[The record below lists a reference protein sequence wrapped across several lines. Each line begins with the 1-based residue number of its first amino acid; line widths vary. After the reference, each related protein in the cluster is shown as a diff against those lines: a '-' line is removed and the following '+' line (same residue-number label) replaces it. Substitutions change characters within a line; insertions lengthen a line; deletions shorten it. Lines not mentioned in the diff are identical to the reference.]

1 MEIDEN
7 SFFFEDGR
15 RQLYKVSYI
24 EKESWL
30 LAPDHAG
37 GWRIVRKVTSEAELE
52 EFMSRE
58 VLLNYKKPIPIIQ
71 EIGRNFFLVGSVTR
85 ADVQHVVDMEPNA
98 YGSGTA
104 CSCEQ
109 NRLRKESCQHILLV
123 EAFIEA
129 ARRRQRRLGTDRR
142 VLASR

>member
-37 GWRIVRKVTSEAELE
+37 GWRIVRKVKDEVELE
-52 EFMSRE
+52 AMMSRE
-58 VLLNYKKPIPIIQ
+58 VLLNHKRPIPIIQ
-71 EIGRNFFLVGSVTR
+71 EIGRNFFLVGSVSR
-85 ADVQHVVDMEPNA
+85 KDVQHVVDLESNV
-98 YGSGTA
+98 YGKGPA

-109 NRLRKESCQHILLV
+109 NRFRKQTCDHILLV

-129 ARRRQRRLGTDRR
+129 ARRRKERPGTGQR